1 MPAHKTSLMTEY
13 KNNLL
18 VQKYDAFQ
26 GVEVTGDIL
35 ARKLATD
42 VSESTRQIVII
53 NRKGGKNFDSDN
65 LFFVN

>member
-1 MPAHKTSLMTEY
+1 MPALKTSLMTEN

-26 GVEVTGDIL
+26 GVEVTGDM

-65 LFFVN
+65 LLFVN